1 MKSPASGGSRAE
13 RSSLPLAFSG
23 GLLFQERFKLRMY
36 ERDFFGAFGCRSND
50 ISAAVEGGHVFQLCR
65 VRTFQVACNARAK
78 HFSGGLVELNRELM
92 LYGWR
97 LIMTAGIALLIKSI
111 RSVIMGIYVMK
122 PEQP

>member
-1 MKSPASGGSRAE
+1 MRMGLDRYKIIKIAADMADEKGSSDVSFKELAE
-13 RSSLPLAFSG
+13 ELGIRPPSLYKHSSG
-23 GLLFQERFKLRMY
+23 GL
-36 ERDFFGAFGCRSND
+36 D
-50 ISAAVEGGHVFQLCR
+50 
-65 VRTFQVACNARAK
+65 
-78 HFSGGLVELNRELM
+78 ELNRELM